1 MRRTLIVLLLAAFMT
16 ACGGGGGTTPII
28 VTPPTSFSITP
39 SSSAVTVSQDGTPVR
54 LTITVARTSTGGLSM
69 ATSGLPAGILS
80 GGAVNSGPDQAIDF
94 QITNPA
100 MVPAVTYPLLIKISD
115 ATNSAQITVPVTVAI
130 AASVHATSTL
140 HSDMFMSTSFQPADW
155 SYQFFQTNTTARM
168 QTLNS
173 LGSRHINLQPMDGAT
188 DNLNPAQAGPLDFTK
203 MDAIVQPVLQVTDN
217 SPLLQLYAPA
227 WMWVN
232 GNPAN
237 ALIDPTFNQFA
248 DWAAMMVRYY
258 NVPGGF
264 TRNGVTY
271 ASAAGRPIRWW
282 GIFNEPNL
290 TSLTPQQYVQLYNLT
305 AQKMLAVD
313 PTIKLVAVELSD
325 WGNEPQRFLPP
336 FVAGVT
342 QPVDALATHYYGT
355 CNQRDTDQQL
365 INSVQYFHDHV
376 VYFHQQMALNPT
388 LASLPLWVTE
398 NNVNADFN
406 SNGKSACNPTQNFV
420 ADPRGNTAFFA
431 AWRPLVFSQLVQ
443 AGASSIHHW
452 DYDADQQ
459 YGEVDYTT
467 GATQLSYWVDY
478 WLARYMTDPLGVEI
492 LPITTTQSAT
502 VETMAVRRPDATI
515 VVMVANYAVANS
527 TDNNAV
533 GSPRTITIDTSM
545 LGTFH
550 SATSLSINAQTSA
563 STGPVE
569 TTITPAAKLTVSLN
583 GYGVT
588 FIKLVP

>member
-1 MRRTLIVLLLAAFMT
+1 M
-16 ACGGGGGTTPII
+16 
-28 VTPPTSFSITP
+28 S
-39 SSSAVTVSQDGTPVR
+39 
-54 LTITVARTSTGGLSM
+54 
-69 ATSGLPAGILS
+69 TSGLLAGIMS
-80 GGAVNSGPDQAIDF
+80 GAGVNPGPDQVIDF

-100 MVPAVTYPLLIKISD
+100 MVPAGTYPLVIKISD
-115 ATNSAQITVPVTVAI
+115 AINSAQITVPVTVAI
-130 AASVHATSTL
+130 AASVQATSSL

-155 SYQFFQTNTTARM
+155 DYQFFQTNTTARM
-168 QTLNS
+168 QALND
-173 LGSRHINLQPMDGAT
+173 LGSKHINLQPMDGAT

-203 MDAIVQPVLQVTDN
+203 MDAIVQPVLQVTDQ

-232 GNPAN
+232 QNPAN
-237 ALIDPTFNQFA
+237 ALVDPTFNQFA

-271 ASAAGRPIRWW
+271 ASAAGHPITWW

-290 TSLTPQQYVQLYNLT
+290 TSITPQQYVQLYNLT

-313 PTIKLVAVELSD
+313 PTIKLVGVELSD

-365 INSVQYFHDHV
+365 FNSVQMFHDHV
-376 VYFHQQMALNPT
+376 VYFHQQMALNPSLT
-388 LASLPLWVTE
+388 SLPVWVTE

-420 ADPRGNTAFFA
+420 ADPRGSSAYFA

-459 YGEVDYTT
+459 YGEVDFNT

-478 WLARYMTDPLGVEI
+478 WLDRYMTDPLGVDV
-492 LPITTTQSAT
+492 LPITSTQAST
-502 VETMAVRRPDATI
+502 VETMAVRRPDASV
-515 VVMVANYAVANS
+515 VVMVANYALAS
-527 TDNNAV
+527 GTDNNGV
-533 GSPRTITIDTSM
+533 GAPRTITIDTSP

-563 STGPVE
+563 TTGPVE
-569 TTITPAAKLTVSLN
+569 TTITPAAKLTVQLN

-588 FIKLVP
+588 FLKLVP